1 MVTITTIPARP
12 AKTVTPTTVRVRR
25 KVAAYARVSTDLE
38 EQQSSYQ
45 AQIDYYTNYIQ
56 GRADWEFVG
65 MYADEGISGTS
76 TKHRQG
82 FQTMITDALAGHI
95 DLIVT
100 KSVSRFARNTV
111 DSLTSVRALKE
122 AGVEVYFEKENI
134 WTLDSKGELL
144 ITIMSSLA
152 QEESRSISEN
162 VTWGHRRRFAEGKV
176 MVPYASLLGYK
187 KGDNGH
193 LAIDEDQAKIVRRIY
208 REYLAGHSP
217 KTIAAHLTKDGI
229 PTPLGKETWSVSTI
243 NSILRN
249 EKYKGDALL
258 QKTFT
263 VDFLTK
269 TTKRNE
275 GEIPQYYVTGNHEA
289 IIAPAV
295 WDRVQHELAS
305 RSGRSRS
312 FSHPFASKIECGRC
326 GGWFGP
332 KTWHAGSMHER
343 HIWRCNQKYN
353 QASGQPCATKH
364 VTEEELIAAFEHAL
378 SQLAPPPSQEVLK
391 TVLAQLRN
399 TEKLEAKLAHVVKER
414 DSLVDQINALI
425 RTATHTDFDP
435 DAFEWNHSKLDAAY
449 QQCVNE
455 AEIIETQLQ
464 ELEAKR
470 AAITAFHQYRSEN
483 PTISYT
489 PETWRA
495 LVDHAT
501 IHPDGTITITFND
514 DTEL

>member
-1 MVTITTIPARP
+1 M
-12 AKTVTPTTVRVRR
+12 
-25 KVAAYARVSTDLE
+25 VAAYARVSTDLE

-82 FQTMITDALAGHI
+82 FQTMITDALAGRI

-187 KGDNGH
+187 KGDDGG
-193 LAIDEDQAKIVRRIY
+193 LAVDEDQARIVRRIY

-229 PTPLGKETWSVSTI
+229 PTPLGKKTWSVSTI
-243 NSILRN
+243 NSIL
-249 EKYKGDALL
+249 
-258 QKTFT
+258 
-263 VDFLTK
+263 
-269 TTKRNE
+269 RNE
-275 GEIPQYYVTGNHEA
+275 GEIPQYYVTGNHEP

-295 WDRVQHELAS
+295 WDQVQHELAR

-312 FSHPFASKIECGRC
+312 FSHLFASKIECGCC
-326 GGWFGP
+326 GGWYGP
-332 KTWHAGSMHER
+332 KTWHAGSRYER
-343 HIWRCNQKYN
+343 RIWRCNRKYDP
-353 QASGQPCATKH
+353 AGDQPCATKH
-364 VTEEELIAAFEHAL
+364 VTEDELIAAFEQAT
-378 SQLAPPPSQEVLK
+378 SQLAPPPSPEVLEAAL
-391 TVLAQLRN
+391 TVQPAPLLQRCRTRN
-399 TEKLEAKLAHVVKER
+399 TEAHHR
-414 DSLVDQINALI
+414 L
-425 RTATHTDFDP
+425 RFTH
-435 DAFEWNHSKLDAAY
+435 
-449 QQCVNE
+449 
-455 AEIIETQLQ
+455 
-464 ELEAKR
+464 
-470 AAITAFHQYRSEN
+470 
-483 PTISYT
+483 PTINHGARCGDLGLIVVSGLLYSHGKK
-489 PETWRA
+489 PA
-495 LVDHAT
+495 PPDHAVHLLPLSHSLGRHTKPPGSQT
-501 IHPDGTITITFND
+501 IAKYPLKHLHRLLPKQTIMPQPQTRRHEKPPIPWTSISMS
-514 DTEL
+514 

>member
-1 MVTITTIPARP
+1 MATVTTIPARP
-12 AKTVTPTTVRVRR
+12 AKTLTPTTVRSRR

-45 AQIDYYTNYIQ
+45 AQIDYYTDYIQ

-82 FQTMITDALAGHI
+82 FQTMITDALAGRI

-187 KGDNGH
+187 KGDDGG
-193 LAIDEDQAKIVRRIY
+193 LAVDEDQARIVRRIY

-217 KTIAAHLTKDGI
+217 KTIAAHLTEDGI
-229 PTPLGKETWSVSTI
+229 PTPLGKKTWNVSTI

-295 WDRVQHELAS
+295 WDQVQREIEL
-305 RSGRSRS
+305 RSTRPRS
-312 FSHPFASKIECGRC
+312 FAHPFASRIQCGCC
-326 GGWFGP
+326 GGWYGS
-332 KTWHAGSMHER
+332 KTWHAGSKYEKR
-343 HIWRCNQKYN
+343 VWRCNRRYDKTRACQFFCVWGLEVGGDSVGVGGGELGEGLFPVGGGVSFDEAGVSCSFVGGF
-353 QASGQPCATKH
+353 ASVC
-364 VTEEELIAAFEHAL
+364 EAL
-378 SQLAPPPSQEVLK
+378 GGSFVFDVADGEPQEFDGGFFAGEMPAVLG
-391 TVLAQLRN
+391 
-399 TEKLEAKLAHVVKER
+399 
-414 DSLVDQINALI
+414 
-425 RTATHTDFDP
+425 DF
-435 DAFEWNHSKLDAAY
+435 A
-449 QQCVNE
+449 
-455 AEIIETQLQ
+455 
-464 ELEAKR
+464 
-470 AAITAFHQYRSEN
+470 
-483 PTISYT
+483 
-489 PETWRA
+489 
-495 LVDHAT
+495 
-501 IHPDGTITITFND
+501 
-514 DTEL
+514 